1 MNISIVFT
9 SQAEKAQPYVALA
22 QQLREQVATLD
33 SSFVVASSPDIV
45 HVFGGFDKAT
55 QALLAKYRNMRIPTV
70 LTACDALAAYT
81 AGKQTIDRSQL
92 SRSRR
97 KLLML
102 ATAVHA
108 VGNEEGAALAATAP
122 KADVSVIANPVVTT
136 TVSAKAMAASFM
148 QLYQEAIEKH
158 EQTVNSEI
166 LKTITSAT
174 QAYAR
179 GNKGKEQSAVAV
191 ISGGSGD
198 GMKEIKK
205 VCAHLLYARY
215 LNNRGLLT
223 SQRQEE
229 LAQVLISTTYDE
241 DCLAYLL
248 PRMRLKTF
256 TAQLLNLLQ
265 ERQLLSEGFMP
276 IDMARHP
283 LKIKNV

>member
-33 SSFVVASSPDIV
+33 NSFVVASSPDIV

-55 QALLAKYRNMRIPTV
+55 QALLSKYRDMRIPTV
-70 LTACDALAAYT
+70 LTACGALAAYT
-81 AGKQTIDRSQL
+81 ADKQTIDRSQL

-97 KLLML
+97 HLLML

-136 TVSAKAMAASFM
+136 TVSAKAMAAGFM

-158 EQTVNSEI
+158 EQAVNSEI

-174 QAYAR
+174 QAYVK
-179 GNKGKEQSAVAV
+179 GNKGKERIAAAA

>member
-55 QALLAKYRNMRIPTV
+55 QALLAKYRDMRIPTV

-229 LAQVLISTTYDE
+229 LAQVLTSTTYDE

>member
-1 MNISIVFT
+1 
-9 SQAEKAQPYVALA
+9 
-22 QQLREQVATLD
+22 
-33 SSFVVASSPDIV
+33 
-45 HVFGGFDKAT
+45 
-55 QALLAKYRNMRIPTV
+55 
-70 LTACDALAAYT
+70 
-81 AGKQTIDRSQL
+81 
-92 SRSRR
+92 
-97 KLLML
+97 ML
-102 ATAVHA
+102 FLYA

-136 TVSAKAMAASFM
+136 TVSAKAMAAGFM

>member
-1 MNISIVFT
+1 
-9 SQAEKAQPYVALA
+9 
-22 QQLREQVATLD
+22 
-33 SSFVVASSPDIV
+33 
-45 HVFGGFDKAT
+45 
-55 QALLAKYRNMRIPTV
+55 
-70 LTACDALAAYT
+70 
-81 AGKQTIDRSQL
+81 
-92 SRSRR
+92 
-97 KLLML
+97 ML

-122 KADVSVIANPVVTT
+122 KADVSVVANPVVTT
-136 TVSAKAMAASFM
+136 TVSAKAMAAGFM

-174 QAYAR
+174 QAYVKS
-179 GNKGKEQSAVAV
+179 NKDKGQTAMV

-198 GMKEIKK
+198 SMKEIKK

-276 IDMARHP
+276 IVMARHP

>member
-9 SQAEKAQPYVALA
+9 PQAEKAQPYVALA

-55 QALLAKYRNMRIPTV
+55 QALLAKYRDMRIPTV

-81 AGKQTIDRSQL
+81 ADKQTIDRSQL

-97 KLLML
+97 HLLML

-108 VGNEEGAALAATAP
+108 VGNEEGAAMAATAP

-136 TVSAKAMAASFM
+136 TVSAKAMAAGFM

-158 EQTVNSEI
+158 EQAVNSEI
-166 LKTITSAT
+166 LKIITSAT
-174 QAYAR
+174 QAYVK
-179 GNKGKEQSAVAV
+179 GNKGKEQSAMAA

>member
-55 QALLAKYRNMRIPTV
+55 QALLAKYRDMRIPTV

-122 KADVSVIANPVVTT
+122 KADVSVVANPVDDNRQHQNHDG
-136 TVSAKAMAASFM
+136 KLHAALSGSNR
-148 QLYQEAIEKH
+148 EARTNGQQRDSEDHNLCHTSLCEK
-158 EQTVNSEI
+158 Q
-166 LKTITSAT
+166 
-174 QAYAR
+174 
-179 GNKGKEQSAVAV
+179 
-191 ISGGSGD
+191 
-198 GMKEIKK
+198 
-205 VCAHLLYARY
+205 
-215 LNNRGLLT
+215 
-223 SQRQEE
+223 
-229 LAQVLISTTYDE
+229 
-241 DCLAYLL
+241 
-248 PRMRLKTF
+248 
-256 TAQLLNLLQ
+256 
-265 ERQLLSEGFMP
+265 
-276 IDMARHP
+276 
-283 LKIKNV
+283 

>member
-55 QALLAKYRNMRIPTV
+55 QALLAKYRDMRIPTV

-122 KADVSVIANPVVTT
+122 KADVSVVANPVVTT
-136 TVSAKAMAASFM
+136 TVSAKAMAAGFM

-229 LAQVLISTTYDE
+229 LAQVFTSTTYDE

>member
-55 QALLAKYRNMRIPTV
+55 QALLAKYRDMRIPTV
-70 LTACDALAAYT
+70 LTACGSLAAYT

-97 KLLML
+97 KILML

-136 TVSAKAMAASFM
+136 TVSAKAMAAGFM

-158 EQTVNSEI
+158 EQAVNSEI

-174 QAYAR
+174 QAYVK
-179 GNKGKEQSAVAV
+179 GNKGKERIAAAA

>member
-9 SQAEKAQPYVALA
+9 PQAEKAQPYVALA

-55 QALLAKYRNMRIPTV
+55 QALLAKYRDMRIPTV

-81 AGKQTIDRSQL
+81 ADKQTIDRSQL
-92 SRSRR
+92 SRSRH

-136 TVSAKAMAASFM
+136 TVSAKAMAAGFM

-158 EQTVNSEI
+158 EQAVNSEI

-174 QAYAR
+174 QAYVK
-179 GNKGKEQSAVAV
+179 GNKGKEQRAVAA

>member
-55 QALLAKYRNMRIPTV
+55 QALLAKYRDMRIPTV

-81 AGKQTIDRSQL
+81 ADKQTIDRSQL

-97 KLLML
+97 HLLML

-122 KADVSVIANPVVTT
+122 KADVSVVANPVVTT

>member
-33 SSFVVASSPDIV
+33 NSFVVASSPDIV

-55 QALLAKYRNMRIPTV
+55 QALLAKYRDMRIPTV

-81 AGKQTIDRSQL
+81 ADKQTIDRSQL

-136 TVSAKAMAASFM
+136 TVSAKAMAAGFM

-158 EQTVNSEI
+158 EQAVNSEI

-179 GNKGKEQSAVAV
+179 GNKGKEKIAAAA

>member
-9 SQAEKAQPYVALA
+9 SQAKKAQPYVALA

-55 QALLAKYRNMRIPTV
+55 QALLAKYRDMRIPPV

-122 KADVSVIANPVVTT
+122 KADVSVVANPVVTT
-136 TVSAKAMAASFM
+136 TVSPKAMAASFM

-158 EQTVNSEI
+158 EAYVKSNKDKGQT
-166 LKTITSAT
+166 AM
-174 QAYAR
+174 
-179 GNKGKEQSAVAV
+179 V

>member
-1 MNISIVFT
+1 
-9 SQAEKAQPYVALA
+9 
-22 QQLREQVATLD
+22 
-33 SSFVVASSPDIV
+33 
-45 HVFGGFDKAT
+45 
-55 QALLAKYRNMRIPTV
+55 
-70 LTACDALAAYT
+70 
-81 AGKQTIDRSQL
+81 
-92 SRSRR
+92 
-97 KLLML
+97 
-102 ATAVHA
+102 
-108 VGNEEGAALAATAP
+108 
-122 KADVSVIANPVVTT
+122 
-136 TVSAKAMAASFM
+136 M

-174 QAYAR
+174 QAYVKS
-179 GNKGKEQSAVAV
+179 NKDKVQTAMV

-229 LAQVLISTTYDE
+229 LAQVLINTTYDE

>member
-9 SQAEKAQPYVALA
+9 SQAKKAQPYVALA

-55 QALLAKYRNMRIPTV
+55 QALLAKYR
-70 LTACDALAAYT
+70 DALAAYT

-122 KADVSVIANPVVTT
+122 KADVSVVANPVVTT
-136 TVSAKAMAASFM
+136 TVSPKAMAASFM

-174 QAYAR
+174 QAYVKS
-179 GNKGKEQSAVAV
+179 NKDKGQTAMV

>member
-33 SSFVVASSPDIV
+33 NSFVVASSPDIV

-55 QALLAKYRNMRIPTV
+55 QALLAKYRDMRIPTV
-70 LTACDALAAYT
+70 LTACGALAAYT
-81 AGKQTIDRSQL
+81 ADKQTIDRSQL

-136 TVSAKAMAASFM
+136 TVSAKAMAAGFM

-166 LKTITSAT
+166 LKTITYAT
-174 QAYAR
+174 QAYVK
-179 GNKGKEQSAVAV
+179 GNKGKERIAAAA

-229 LAQVLISTTYDE
+229 LAQVLTSTTYDE

>member
-9 SQAEKAQPYVALA
+9 SQAKKAQPYVALA

-55 QALLAKYRNMRIPTV
+55 QALLAKYRDMRIPTV

-97 KLLML
+97 HLLML
-102 ATAVHA
+102 TTAVHA

-136 TVSAKAMAASFM
+136 TVSAKAMAAGFM

-179 GNKGKEQSAVAV
+179 GNKGKERIAAAA

-229 LAQVLISTTYDE
+229 LAQVLTSTTYDE

>member
-9 SQAEKAQPYVALA
+9 SQAKKAQPYVALA

-55 QALLAKYRNMRIPTV
+55 QALLAKYRDMRIPTV

-97 KLLML
+97 KILML

-122 KADVSVIANPVVTT
+122 KADVSVVANPVVTT
-136 TVSAKAMAASFM
+136 TVSAKTMAASFM

-174 QAYAR
+174 QAYVKS
-179 GNKGKEQSAVAV
+179 NKDKGQTAMV

>member
-1 MNISIVFT
+1 
-9 SQAEKAQPYVALA
+9 
-22 QQLREQVATLD
+22 
-33 SSFVVASSPDIV
+33 
-45 HVFGGFDKAT
+45 
-55 QALLAKYRNMRIPTV
+55 MRIPTV

-122 KADVSVIANPVVTT
+122 KADVSVVANPVVTT
-136 TVSAKAMAASFM
+136 TVSPKAMAASFM

-174 QAYAR
+174 QAYVKS
-179 GNKGKEQSAVAV
+179 NKDKGQTAMV

-205 VCAHLLYARY
+205 VCAHLLSRA
-215 LNNRGLLT
+215 T
-223 SQRQEE
+223 
-229 LAQVLISTTYDE
+229 STTAA
-241 DCLAYLL
+241 CS
-248 PRMRLKTF
+248 PRNGKKSWHRCSSAPPT
-256 TAQLLNLLQ
+256 T
-265 ERQLLSEGFMP
+265 
-276 IDMARHP
+276 
-283 LKIKNV
+283 KIVWPTCFRA